1 MTRLSE
7 AAHDAGEIR
16 RKLYEGKARNLVH
29 RLKKN
34 FFDAYYEPTCED
46 AAKRLLSL
54 IPDGAVVG
62 AGDSHTVFALELDD
76 ELERKGCRVIP
87 HIAALN
93 IHAYES
99 GGDYGYVKAQTKEEA
114 RRLLAEYLTSD
125 VFLLGA
131 NAITMNGE
139 IVNVDGCGNR
149 VAGSMYGADRIIVV
163 AGVNKIVRDEAAAR
177 ERIRF
182 IAAPMDNIKYGDECP
197 CVTTGICANCASPK
211 RICNITTIIHKR
223 PIESDFHVIIVGEEL
238 GF

>member
-1 MTRLSE
+1 MTRLSD
-7 AAHDAGEIR
+7 AAHDAAEIR
-16 RKLYEGKARNLVH
+16 RKLYEGKAVNLVH

-34 FFDAYYEPTCED
+34 FFEAYYAPTCEE
-46 AAKRLLSL
+46 AAALLLSL

-62 AGDSHTVFALELDD
+62 AGDSHTVFALELD
-76 ELERKGCRVIP
+76 EALEQKGCEVIP

-93 IHAYES
+93 IHAYEN
-99 GGDYGYVKAQTKEEA
+99 GGDYGYVKAPTKKEA
-114 RRLLAEYLTSD
+114 RQLLAKYLTSD

-182 IAAPMDNIKYGDECP
+182 IVAPMDQLKYGDDCP
-197 CVTTGICANCASPK
+197 CVKTGICANCALPN